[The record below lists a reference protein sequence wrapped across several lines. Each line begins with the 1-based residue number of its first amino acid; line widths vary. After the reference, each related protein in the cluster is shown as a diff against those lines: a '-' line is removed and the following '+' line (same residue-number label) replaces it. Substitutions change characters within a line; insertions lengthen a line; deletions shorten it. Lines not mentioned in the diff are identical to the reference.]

1 MIAITK
7 NRCGNRVGTIRSN
20 NSSADRN
27 AVIVNIDGGARF
39 SAASITDDGK
49 RIITGDFIGSTCAGI
64 LCNGAEGGRTWSSGI
79 DSPCANRS
87 W

>member
-7 NRCGNRVGTIRSN
+7 NGCGNREGTIRIN

-27 AVIVNIDGGARF
+27 AVIVDGDG
-39 SAASITDDGK
+39 SAWFCGTGNGK

-64 LCNGAEGGRTWSSGI
+64 LCNGAEGWRTWSSGI
-79 DSPCANRS
+79 DSPSTKRS